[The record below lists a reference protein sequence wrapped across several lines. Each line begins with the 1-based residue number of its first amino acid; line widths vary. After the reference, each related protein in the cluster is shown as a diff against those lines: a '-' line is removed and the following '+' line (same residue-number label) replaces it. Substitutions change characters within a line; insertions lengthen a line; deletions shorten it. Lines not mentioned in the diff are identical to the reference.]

1 METTSTKP
9 TELHNIVVELQQNEK
24 EVARLHARRMKLVA
38 ELCRRSEAR
47 RGLPEQV
54 AMALS
59 MTKHRAAAT
68 IAAAEKLIAH
78 MPKTFAL
85 LEKGSIP
92 LTVAERVREATS
104 WLPDAKLPEVDSLL
118 ENALEGRNPT
128 QARRI
133 TNRTVAKVD
142 QDGHADRAKGG
153 RQGRKVRLR
162 HGDPGTASLAVTSA
176 PVEHALAAYANVD
189 QLARRLKTADETR
202 TLDQLRADTMLDLL
216 MGKQFGGEV
225 RTHCY
230 LYLDATTYA
239 GLNNKPA
246 ELAGHGL
253 VPAWLAREI
262 CSGRKTVFQRII
274 TEPRSGQVAEVGEN
288 KHSTTGNVTE
298 LVRVRDRECRRPGCT
313 KPAKLTE
320 LELCEHH
327 DGRTESARIGTCPAD
342 HKLQTVRGWHHTL
355 EADGSLTVTTPS
367 GETYT
372 STPEPLHE
380 PRTTQDDA
388 PAAVEHQGHTT
399 YCRCA

>member
-1 METTSTKP
+1 METTTTKP
-9 TELHNIVVELQQNEK
+9 TELHRIVADLKQNEK
-24 EVARLHARRMKLVA
+24 EISRLHARRMKLVA
-38 ELCRRSEAR
+38 EFCRRSDAR

-54 AMALS
+54 ALALS

-68 IAAAEKLIAH
+68 ITAAEKLTAH

-92 LTVAERVREATS
+92 LTVAERVRDATA
-104 WLPDAKLPEVDSLL
+104 WLPDSKLPEVDSQL

-142 QDGHADRAKGG
+142 QDGHADRAKGRRRG
-153 RQGRKVRLR
+153 RHVRLR
-162 HGDPGTASLAVTSA
+162 HGDTGTASLAVAAA
-176 PVEHALAAYANVD
+176 PIEHALAAYANVD

-225 RTHCY
+225 LTHCY

-246 ELAGHGL
+246 ELAGHGII
-253 VPAWLAREI
+253 PAWLAREI

-274 TEPRSGQVAEVGEN
+274 TEPQSGQVTELGEN
-288 KHSTTGNVTE
+288 KHSATGNVTE
-298 LVRVRDRECRRPGCT
+298 LVRVRDRECRSPGCT
-313 KPAKLTE
+313 RPAKLTE

-342 HKLQTVRGWHHTL
+342 HKLQTVRGWRHTL

-380 PRTTQDDA
+380 PRTAQDDA
-388 PAAVEHQGHTT
+388 LPTAGDQGPN

>member
-1 METTSTKP
+1 METTTTKP
-9 TELHNIVVELQQNEK
+9 TELHRIVVELQQNEK

-38 ELCRRSEAR
+38 EFCRRSEAR
-47 RGLPEQV
+47 RGLPEQI

-68 IAAAEKLIAH
+68 ITAAEKLTAH

-92 LTVAERVREATS
+92 LTVAERVRDATS
-104 WLPDAKLPEVDSLL
+104 WLPDSKLAEVDSLL
-118 ENALEGRNPT
+118 ENTLEGRNPT

-133 TNRTVAKVD
+133 TTRTVAKVD
-142 QDGHADRAKGG
+142 QEGHADRAKGSRRG
-153 RQGRKVRLR
+153 RQVRLR
-162 HGDPGTASLAVTSA
+162 HGDAGTASLAVTSA
-176 PVEHALAAYANVD
+176 PIEHALAAYANVD

-239 GLNNKPA
+239 GLNNRPA

-253 VPAWLAREI
+253 IPAWLAKEM
-262 CSGRKTVFQRII
+262 CSGRNTVFQRII
-274 TEPRSGQVAEVGEN
+274 TEPQSGQVTELGEA
-288 KHSTTGNVTE
+288 KHSSTGNVTE

-327 DGRTESARIGTCPAD
+327 DGRTESAHIGTCAAD
-342 HKLQTVRGWHHTL
+342 HKLPAIRGWHHTL

-372 STPEPLHE
+372 SRPEPLHE
-380 PRTTQDDA
+380 PRSIQDDSSA
-388 PAAVEHQGHTT
+388 GTDHQGHT